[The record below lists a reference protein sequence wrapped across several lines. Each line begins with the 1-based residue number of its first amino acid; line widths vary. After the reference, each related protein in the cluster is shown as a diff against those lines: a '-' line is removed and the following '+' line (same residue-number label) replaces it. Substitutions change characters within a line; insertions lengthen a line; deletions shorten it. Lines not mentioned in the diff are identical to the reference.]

1 MPITHRYPRSVGGA
15 HASLPPRPPSASGTP
30 PISGAFLAPALTPVV
45 PTACFP
51 NTPSFSSSSLG
62 AELASHLSP
71 GHGVTILP
79 EHQPV

>member
-1 MPITHRYPRSVGGA
+1 MPITHRYPRSVSGA

-30 PISGAFLAPALTPVV
+30 PISGAFLIRGLTPMV

-51 NTPSFSSSSLG
+51 NTHSFSSNSLG

-79 EHQPV
+79 KHQPL